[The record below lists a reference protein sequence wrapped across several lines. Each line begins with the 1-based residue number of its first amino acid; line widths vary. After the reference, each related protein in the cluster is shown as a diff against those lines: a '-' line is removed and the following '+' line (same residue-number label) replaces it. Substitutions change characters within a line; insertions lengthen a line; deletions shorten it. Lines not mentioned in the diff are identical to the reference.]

1 MYLKIY
7 IEYADLLLVGKYISH
22 IDIHRQLDLVS
33 HYYVLE
39 EKGTHVISLNIKR
52 TYISCHHVSSQ
63 LTDSNGVIC
72 IAANTALF
80 VCGG

>member
-1 MYLKIY
+1 MVSIMYLKIY

-39 EKGTHVISLNIKR
+39 EKGYTRYLFLYFLS
-52 TYISCHHVSSQ
+52 SCQ
-63 LTDSNGVIC
+63 
-72 IAANTALF
+72 
-80 VCGG
+80 